1 MQHGDKLAIGGGIF
15 LGVGLGAFVDGIL
28 FHQLLQWH
36 QMISSVLPPLTLVT
50 AKVNML
56 WDGVFHVFAWVMT
69 VAGVF
74 TLARSADAPREVALM
89 RSLPASLAIGW
100 GAFNVVE
107 GLIDHQ
113 LLGVHHVHP
122 GAYQEAWDAGFVA
135 FGAALVFVGVVGLE
149 RRAAPALRPATA

>member
-1 MQHGDKLAIGGGIF
+1 MQHGDKLATGGGIL
-15 LGVGLGAFVDGIL
+15 LGVGLGAFVDSIL

-36 QMISSVLPPLTLVT
+36 QMLSSALPPVTLVT
-50 AKVNML
+50 ATVHML

-74 TLARSADAPREVALM
+74 TLARSADAPREVAVM
-89 RSLPASLAIGW
+89 RSLPALLAIGW

-113 LLGVHHVHP
+113 LLGVHHVQP
-122 GAYQEAWDAGFVA
+122 GAYQEAWDVGFVA
-135 FGAALVFVGVVGLE
+135 FGAALVFVGVVGFE
-149 RRAAPALRPATA
+149 RRAAPALQPATT